1 METRK
6 EIGILTRWGPCRFHL
21 APKPASLLCPHTI
34 VISWVLSLWC
44 RSNTVPCYC
53 KWLHSSTSPWYC
65 KCCHS
70 SIVPCY
76 CKFFTDNHFSSLNTY
91 DNLQG
96 DCSIIWAALGF
107 SNVGNCWYFTSLNET
122 CLIVVPEGSSAWLM
136 PPPSHWYRLP
146 GTHPSLHTASQC
158 LHISTKLIG
167 VTGCRHLSSFAFFQ

>member
-6 EIGILTRWGPCRFHL
+6 EIGIFTRWGPCRFHL
-21 APKPASLLCPHTI
+21 APKLASLLCPHTI

-53 KWLHSSTSPWYC
+53 KWFHSSTSPWYC

-107 SNVGNCWYFTSLNET
+107 SSVGNYWYFTSLYET

-136 PPPSHWYRLP
+136 PTPSHWYRLP
-146 GTHPSLHTASQC
+146 GIHHSLHTASQC

-167 VTGCRHLSSFAFFQ
+167 VTGCHHLSSFAFFQ